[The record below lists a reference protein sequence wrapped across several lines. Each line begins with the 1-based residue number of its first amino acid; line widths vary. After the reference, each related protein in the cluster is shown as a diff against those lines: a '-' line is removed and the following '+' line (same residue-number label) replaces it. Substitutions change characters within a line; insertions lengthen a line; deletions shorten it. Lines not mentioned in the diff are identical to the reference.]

1 MEIKILEQV
10 CWGGS
15 RIAPIVDAALTRL
28 GMDDDFEII
37 GDIPSIVKHG
47 VMNPPAL
54 MINGVV
60 KFSGKIPTMEEVI
73 EAIKQT

>member
-1 MEIKILEQV
+1 M
-10 CWGGS
+10 
-15 RIAPIVDAALTRL
+15 VDAALTRL
-28 GMDDDFEII
+28 GMEDDFEII

-60 KFSGKIPTMEEVI
+60 KISGKIPTVEEVVEVI
-73 EAIKQT
+73 QQF

>member
-1 MEIKILEQV
+1 ME
-10 CWGGS
+10 
-15 RIAPIVDAALTRL
+15 
-28 GMDDDFEII
+28 DDFEII

-60 KFSGKIPTMEEVI
+60 KISGKIPTVEEVVEVI
-73 EAIKQT
+73 QQF